1 MTVSYSSC
9 NQCELKSK
17 SNFKCLN
24 QSALANVDSTK
35 KHAKYHKGDY
45 LFRKGE
51 PVKGFFCMNMGSVRT
66 FIAAEAK
73 RKEYSF
79 AILFPGDWA
88 GWRDTILDEVYS
100 HSAVCLEDSN
110 ACFVAK
116 ETILHLMQENFTFQ
130 RELLF
135 QMAREWQRSEKQAYS
150 LGTKQI
156 HSKLAELLITFFH
169 VSDKVPAIELKV
181 TREVMA
187 SMIGTT
193 TESVIRA
200 LADFKVREWIS
211 LEKNKIVV
219 FDYDSLFALS
229 KINEKEVLV

>member
-9 NQCELKSK
+9 NQCEVKSK
-17 SNFKCLN
+17 SKFQCLN
-24 QSALANVDSTK
+24 QNNLATIDSAKVNAE
-35 KHAKYHKGDY
+35 YRKGDY

-51 PVKGFFCMNMGSVRT
+51 KIAGFYCMNAGSVRT

-79 AILFPGDWA
+79 GILFPGDWV
-88 GWRDTILDEVYS
+88 GWRDAILGEVFN
-100 HSAVCLEDSN
+100 HSAVCLEN
-110 ACFVAK
+110 TKACFVAK
-116 ETILHLMQENFTFQ
+116 DTILNLMDEEVNFQ

-135 QMAREWQRSEKQAYS
+135 QMAREWERSEKQAYS

-156 HSKLAELLITFFH
+156 HSKLAELLITFYH
-169 VSDKVPAIELKV
+169 VSDTIPTIELKV

-200 LADFKVREWIS
+200 LSDFKVREWIS
-211 LEKNKIVV
+211 LEKSKIVV